1 MRAWTGKCFV
11 DTGVL
16 SASSATV
23 RPCRLET
30 VLVDP
35 SEMVSDGGLVK
46 GGGRKRDPGFS
57 SRHLRVLTAGQDRE
71 DAPRHSARS

>member
-1 MRAWTGKCFV
+1 M

-23 RPCRLET
+23 HPCRLGT

-35 SEMVSDGGLVK
+35 SEMVSDGGSVK
-46 GGGRKRDPGFS
+46 GGGRKRDPASLPG
-57 SRHLRVLTAGQDRE
+57 T
-71 DAPRHSARS
+71 